1 MVEAYKEGN
10 LTKLHKLQY
19 QAVMSFAFRAYAVRK
34 VVTNSGKNTPGV
46 DNILWNNPRLKFNA
60 IAKIRFIVLNP
71 KKYKPKI
78 VKRVWI
84 PKPNSDDLRP
94 LGIPTMEDRTVQT
107 LISLVLDPIAEELS
121 DQYSY
126 GFRKHKSTH
135 DAVSRVRY
143 LTDKSYSP
151 KWILDVDIKN
161 CFDTLSHDFINKELE
176 PILFSIGK
184 RFIKNW
190 LKTGIVDKGSI
201 TYPKSGVPQGGV
213 ISPILCNLC
222 LNGVDSI
229 IRPNNPKVN
238 TKEYKNLR
246 GCWSVRYADDIIL
259 FARTESKI
267 INDYLP
273 KLKYFLKVRGLNI
286 SKQKS
291 KIINLEKES
300 LDYLGWTFSLVA
312 RNLKHNKTGFNKSV
326 LLTKPSIKGI
336 RRIKLKIKS
345 YFKLNAPL
353 RFIIRKL
360 NPIIRGWVNYYR
372 ISFESTKVFRKLSGY
387 ILMLFWKWT
396 KRNHPRKNKAW
407 IVRNYIFSTQ
417 THSWLIGIKNQNW
430 NGSPILLVNPRTIP
444 DIKITAVKT
453 DKNPYYDKEYF
464 EKRHRVLI
472 IKDFRKKIYIKHKYK
487 CAACGEL
494 LDNNEDVEL
503 HRIIPGKDGGKY
515 TFTNTVPLHKTCH
528 ESVTFAKNQWFRHQ
542 KVKK

>member
-515 TFTNTVPLHKTCH
+515 TLTNTVPLHKTCH

>member
-336 RRIKLKIKS
+336 RRIKLKMKS